1 MRTVISVVTDSAL
14 LPLLVL
20 GVLTSVAAKAQ
31 PGRIEAIR
39 NIQPAPAL
47 PASGLHSDDPD
58 TVFSYFRFLD
68 GLNQAIQKQKA
79 SNPSAAAVL
88 ESSSAAQLGLTVADF
103 QQAVTQARFA
113 RALFQHLSAE
123 LLEYQKN
130 IATAKQLPDP
140 KRLQELDSRKE
151 AIRREAMFQMQR
163 AMPRQGWTALQTH
176 LNQVFVKP

>member
-1 MRTVISVVTDSAL
+1 MLKGFTHARLACGCRVAFREGVEGSPVAVVVETKGLGCGIAIHVRDLPVYDYGTAVELTCSA
-14 LPLLVL
+14 
-20 GVLTSVAAKAQ
+20 
-31 PGRIEAIR
+31 
-39 NIQPAPAL
+39 
-47 PASGLHSDDPD
+47 
-58 TVFSYFRFLD
+58 
-68 GLNQAIQKQKA
+68 
-79 SNPSAAAVL
+79 L
-88 ESSSAAQLGLTVADF
+88 ESSSAAQLGLTVLDF

-130 IATAKQLPDP
+130 IAAAKQLPDP